1 MKNITNN
8 MVLQPK
14 VSVIIPVY
22 NTAGY
27 LESALLSV
35 VNQTLKE
42 IELIII
48 NDGSTDNS
56 WLIIE
61 EFQKKDPRIKYYYQ
75 VNQGQSVAR
84 NKGLDNAI
92 GDYVYFMDSDDILEK
107 NALEICYQRCKT
119 DNLDFCFFDADVFS
133 EDGSTLQW
141 DYIRTGKMT
150 EQLLQGYEAMDK
162 LFTIGRFRVAPW
174 LLFIRKEFI
183 EESRLRFFPGI
194 IHEDELF
201 TTKLFVEAK
210 SVALIPHILFHRRVR
225 PNSTMTKKFS
235 RRNAEGYLKVIEE
248 LRLYSANISQNKKV
262 LINREIALLANS
274 LVYQAE
280 VFSLYFR
287 MSVLVRLKNMKCLKY
302 VKCKN
307 FLIIIFPHLTRIK
320 PYIIRPL
327 MRLLRSSN

>member
-1 MKNITNN
+1 

-35 VNQTLKE
+35 VDQTLKE
-42 IELIII
+42 IEIIII

-56 WLIIE
+56 RLIIE
-61 EFQKKDPRIKYYYQ
+61 ELQKKEPRIKYYQ
-75 VNQGQSVAR
+75 QANQGQSVAR

-92 GDYVYFMDSDDILEK
+92 GDYVYFMDSDDILEN
-107 NALEICYQRCKT
+107 NALELCYQRCKT
-119 DNLDFCFFDADVFS
+119 DNLDFGFFDADVFS

-150 EQLLQGYEAMDK
+150 EQILQGCEAMEK
-162 LFTIGRFRVAPW
+162 LLNIGRFRVAPW
-174 LLFIRKEFI
+174 LLFIRREFI

-210 SVALIPHILFHRRVR
+210 KVALIPHILFHRRVR
-225 PNSTMTKKFS
+225 PNSTMTQKFS
-235 RRNAEGYLKVIEE
+235 PRNAEGYIKVIEE
-248 LRLYSANISQNKKV
+248 LRLYSVNLSWNKIV
-262 LINREIALLANS
+262 LINREIELLANS

-280 VFSLYFR
+280 VFSFYLR
-287 MSVLVRLKNMKCLKY
+287 ISLLSRLRKMKCLKY
-302 VKCKN
+302 VTFKN
-307 FLIIIFPHLTRIK
+307 FLIIFFPHLTRIK
-320 PYIIRPL
+320 PYIIRPIL
-327 MRLLRSSN
+327 RLLRSIN